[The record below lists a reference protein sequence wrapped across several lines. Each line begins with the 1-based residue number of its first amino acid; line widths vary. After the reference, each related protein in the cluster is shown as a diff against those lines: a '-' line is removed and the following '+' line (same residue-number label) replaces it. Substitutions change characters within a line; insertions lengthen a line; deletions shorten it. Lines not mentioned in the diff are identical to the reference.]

1 MTAKFYR
8 YLREDSS
15 RNKEAKGTKNYV
27 IKRQHKFED
36 NKNCSEAVQLKNKIN
51 HLKNEIEVYSLRK
64 NRKQIKKA
72 IN

>member
-36 NKNCSEAVQLKNKIN
+36 NKNCSEAVQ
-51 HLKNEIEVYSLRK
+51 VYSLRK

-72 IN
+72 INWY